1 MASLLRALMP
11 LDRNDLASRAEAEV
25 LAELGET
32 HSLSSG
38 TRVIGTSSSS
48 SSQGKRRPLLLAN
61 IADEVLQARGE
72 DEKLRT
78 DLSLR
83 PDHPGVSSAAY
94 REVPVECFGAAL
106 LRGMGWT
113 GPSDE
118 EIARQRSEAKSEAVV
133 PRERRLGLGGGHP
146 LSSPCLTHAGAT
158 ARPPERIRSAQDAK
172 IREEWSRKAKE
183 RRKQELRVEDVVWL
197 RSGEMAGMRARVEA
211 VR

>member
-11 LDRNDLASRAEAEV
+11 LDRDDLASRAEAEV

-38 TRVIGTSSSS
+38 TRVIGTFSSS

-83 PDHPGVSSAAY
+83 PDPPGVSSAAY

-133 PRERRLGLGGGHP
+133 PRERRLGLGGVTP
-146 LSSPCLTHAGAT
+146 SARLVSPMQGLPQGRLREYGQLRT
-158 ARPPERIRSAQDAK
+158 PRS
-172 IREEWSRKAKE
+172 R
-183 RRKQELRVEDVVWL
+183 
-197 RSGEMAGMRARVEA
+197 RSGAGRRRSGGSRSFVW
-211 VR
+211 RTWSG